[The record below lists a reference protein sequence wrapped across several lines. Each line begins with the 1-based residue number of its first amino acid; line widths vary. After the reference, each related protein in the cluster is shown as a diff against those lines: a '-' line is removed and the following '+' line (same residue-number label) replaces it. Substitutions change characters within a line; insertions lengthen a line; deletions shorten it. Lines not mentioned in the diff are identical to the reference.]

1 MISHR
6 LKTTRHLLSPGSF
19 KRSGFTGVSG
29 SHVRCSSSFIAQEI
43 NNQKPFINPA
53 SGSVTVSC
61 FSCGCNK
68 IPGKSN
74 FKKTILKI
82 KNLTVGESVR
92 IAKAWQKDLEA
103 AAFGGS

>member
-1 MISHR
+1 MSR
-6 LKTTRHLLSPGSF
+6 YWD
-19 KRSGFTGVSG
+19 
-29 SHVRCSSSFIAQEI
+29 
-43 NNQKPFINPA
+43 
-53 SGSVTVSC
+53 
-61 FSCGCNK
+61 K